1 MITDSA
7 TLMLFAIRSSVKLGQ
22 QARIAYVD
30 STRRREIVLPL
41 SNFFNSSG
49 YMDALGYFRDSKFGR
64 TYVEGG
70 SIDGQEYEGSKVLH
84 NLLNMPPDELKQKDK
99 EELEKLHVKY
109 VNIDRAREGRLS
121 WEKGEASVISAEEF
135 EAFFSISQWRSGADP
150 TPSTLHR
157 MAGTFLEIGI
167 DYALNSPDLFD
178 KNSKKGKAIHSFLS
192 ALDGIDLPEA
202 ALSELPARLFVA
214 TMETATENLELLS
227 GDSKVQEF
235 IKITTRELSTN
246 VAQRI
251 NDINIDGGLDAIAKR
266 EARLKVLDWGELL
279 YRSTL
284 SSGGRLILSDPAKFL
299 SVKDAGNQALVSSV
313 GNSILDLI
321 LEDEGA
327 LEDVFSRE
335 GIEVVISAALRTIGE
350 HPEILT
356 KTENEGVKKFISG
369 LAKELSQTGNL
380 LNRDIFPE
388 IVRLALEKSGENL
401 ELFWPDLQNDPK
413 KNLMITAAK
422 TTLVILSRKPK
433 DNESW
438 KPQFTKTDLLVV
450 TESVLDE
457 LVKNPGWL
465 ITATGELNETLQDV
479 LTTTIDVLRKHGTK
493 RLSSSV
499 GVEIILEVLTA
510 VALRQEFT
518 NKLPNGQM
526 IVSAAI
532 EVILSKIFSKHLDEK
547 ASWQL
552 LKVEVIKGIMQ
563 LAMKKLALTS
573 LDQDTINKL
582 QECIDEQI
590 ASIAQGNLFSLDSL
604 ADSLDKKFPLS

>member
-1 MITDSA
+1 MVTDSA
-7 TLMLFAIRSSVKLGQ
+7 TLMLFAIRSTVKLGR

-49 YMDALGYFRDSKFGR
+49 YMDALGYFRDSKFGKP
-64 TYVEGG
+64 YVEGG
-70 SIDGQEYEGSKVLH
+70 SIDGQEYEGSEVLQ
-84 NLLNMPPDELKQKDK
+84 NLLATPPDDLKKEDK
-99 EELEKLHVKY
+99 KELETLHVKY

-121 WEKGEASVISAEEF
+121 WEKGDDPIISTEEF
-135 EAFFSISQWRSGADP
+135 EALFSISQWRSGADP
-150 TPSTLHR
+150 THSTLHR
-157 MAGTFLEIGI
+157 MAGAFLEIGI

-192 ALDGIDLPEA
+192 ALDDIDLPET
-202 ALSELPARLFVA
+202 ALSELPARFFVA
-214 TMETATENLELLS
+214 TMETVTENLELLS
-227 GDSKVQEF
+227 GDPKVHEF
-235 IKITTRELSTN
+235 IKITTREISTN

-251 NDINIDGGLDAIAKR
+251 NSINIDDGLDAIAKR
-266 EARLKVLDWGELL
+266 EARFKIQDWGELL

-299 SVKDAGNQALVSSV
+299 SVQDAKNQALVSSV

-321 LEDEGA
+321 LEDGGG

-335 GIEVVISAALRTIGE
+335 GVEVVISAVLGTIGE

-356 KTENEGVKKFISG
+356 RTKNDGVKKLISG
-369 LAKELSQTGNL
+369 LAKELSQTENL

-388 IVRLALEKSGENL
+388 IVRLVLEKSGENL
-401 ELFWPDLQNDPK
+401 ELFWPELQNDPK
-413 KNLMITAAK
+413 KNLMVTAAK

-438 KPQFTKTDLLVV
+438 KPQFTKSDLLMV
-450 TESVLDE
+450 TEMVLDE

-465 ITATGELNETLQDV
+465 ITEVGELNETLQDV
-479 LTTTIDVLRKHGTK
+479 LTTTIDVLREHGSK

-499 GVEIILEVLTA
+499 GVEIILEVLAT

-532 EVILSKIFSKHLDEK
+532 EVILSKIFSKHLDKK

-552 LKVEVIKGIMQ
+552 LKIEVVKGTMR
-563 LAMKKLALTS
+563 LAMEKLALTS
-573 LDQDTINKL
+573 LDRGSISKL

-590 ASIAQGNLFSLDSL
+590 AYITQGNLFSLESL
-604 ADSLDKKFPLS
+604 ADSLDKKFAVI

>member
-7 TLMLFAIRSSVKLGQ
+7 TLLLFAIRSAVKLGQ

-30 STRRREIVLPL
+30 STRRREIVLPM
-41 SNFFNSSG
+41 SKFFNSSG
-49 YMDALGYFRDSKFGR
+49 YMDALGYFRDPKFGKP
-64 TYVEGG
+64 YVEGG
-70 SIDGQEYEGSKVLH
+70 HIDGQEYDGSKALQ
-84 NLLNMPPDELKQKDK
+84 NLLATPPDKLKKEDK
-99 EELEKLHVKY
+99 KELETLHVKY
-109 VNIDRAREGRLS
+109 VNIDRAREGLLS
-121 WEKGEASVISAEEF
+121 WEKGNELIISPEEF
-135 EAFFSISQWRSGADP
+135 EAFSSISQWRSGADP
-150 TPSTLHR
+150 TPSALHR

-167 DYALNSPDLFD
+167 DYAINKPDLLD

-192 ALDGIDLPEA
+192 ALDDIDFPET

-214 TMETATENLELLS
+214 TIETATENIELLS

-235 IKITTRELSTN
+235 IKITTREISTN

-251 NDINIDGGLDAIAKR
+251 NDINNDNGLDAIAKR
-266 EARLKVLDWGELL
+266 EARLKVQDWGELL

-321 LEDEGA
+321 LEDGGR

-356 KTENEGVKKFISG
+356 RTDNDGVKKLISG
-369 LAKELSQTGNL
+369 LAKELSQTDNL

-388 IVRLALEKSGENL
+388 IVRLVLEKSGENL
-401 ELFWPDLQNDPK
+401 ELFWPDLQNDPE

-422 TTLVILSRKPK
+422 TTLAILSRKPK

-438 KPQFTKTDLLVV
+438 KPQFTKSDLLVV

-457 LVKNPGWL
+457 LVQNPGWL
-465 ITATGELNETLQDV
+465 ITEAGELSGTLQAV
-479 LTTTIDVLRKHGTK
+479 LTSTMDVLRKHGAK
-493 RLSSSV
+493 RLSASV
-499 GVEIILEVLTA
+499 GVEIILEALTT

-532 EVILSKIFSKHLDEK
+532 EVILSRIFSKHLDAK

-552 LKVEVIKGIMQ
+552 LKVEVVEGIMQ
-563 LAMKKLALTS
+563 MVMERLALTN

-590 ASIAQGNLFSLDSL
+590 ASIAKGSLFSLDSL
-604 ADSLDKKFPLS
+604 ADSLDKKFPLT